1 MSSIKA
7 RVAGVVLAAG
17 PSSRFGDDLPKQLL
31 ELEGEPLVRRVA
43 RRALESNLIDV
54 IVVVGYREREIT
66 AALGVLPL
74 QVVVNPHFEQGQS
87 TSVRVGL
94 AEVRPDATAV
104 MFLPVDQ
111 PHLTRRVID
120 RLIAAHEKTSASI
133 VVPAFEGERGAPV
146 LISAATA
153 VGASSFRGM
162 RTRSSKFSWPAE
174 SPCSTSTPPRTG
186 NGCRETKLSKRSGRP
201 PCRPTATVCGGPA
214 S

>member
-146 LISAATA
+146 LFDSTLFPELAHISGDSGGRQLFPRHADKI
-153 VGASSFRGM
+153 VEVQLASRE
-162 RTRSSKFSWPAE
+162 PLLDID
-174 SPCSTSTPPRTG
+174 TPEDWERLQGDKTQ
-186 NGCRETKLSKRSGRP
+186 
-201 PCRPTATVCGGPA
+201 
-214 S
+214 

>member
-94 AEVRPDATAV
+94 AEVRPDATAA

-146 LISAATA
+146 LFDSTLFPELAHISGDSGGRQLFPRHADKI
-153 VGASSFRGM
+153 VEVQLASRE
-162 RTRSSKFSWPAE
+162 PLLDID
-174 SPCSTSTPPRTG
+174 TPEDWERLQGDKTQ
-186 NGCRETKLSKRSGRP
+186 
-201 PCRPTATVCGGPA
+201 
-214 S
+214 

>member
-74 QVVVNPHFEQGQS
+74 QVVVNPDFEQGQS

-94 AEVRPDATAV
+94 AEVRPDATAA

-146 LISAATA
+146 LFDSTLFPELAHVSGDIGGRQLFPRHEDKI
-153 VGASSFRGM
+153 VEVQLASREPLLDIDTPEDWERFQE
-162 RTRSSKFSWPAE
+162 KAE
-174 SPCSTSTPPRTG
+174 
-186 NGCRETKLSKRSGRP
+186 
-201 PCRPTATVCGGPA
+201 
-214 S
+214 